1 MKRPL
6 LRGVLSL
13 ALLTLATAGCSNT
26 ETPTTPTGPTVP
38 EITEPDFTGTLTI
51 NGGVTTNFAVT
62 STGTV
67 TAIVSS
73 IEPNK
78 NATISIG
85 LALGTWNGTSCQ
97 TVPGLSNDNTGI
109 GSGVAGFA
117 NAAGSLCARVY
128 DVGQLTEPVAFVVQ
142 IKHY

>member
-1 MKRPL
+1 L
-6 LRGVLSL
+6 VHGVVSL
-13 ALLTLATAGCSNT
+13 ALVALAGAGCSNND
-26 ETPTTPTGPTVP
+26 TPTTPVGPTVP

-51 NGGVTTNFAVT
+51 NGGVTTNFSVT

-67 TAIVSS
+67 TAILNTL
-73 IEPNK
+73 EPSK
-78 NATISIG
+78 DGTLSIG

-97 TVPGLSNDNTGI
+97 LVAGLFNDNTGL

-117 NAAGSLCARVY
+117 NAAGNLCARVY
-128 DVGQLTEPVAFVVQ
+128 DVGKLTEPVSFAVT

>member
-6 LRGVLSL
+6 LRGVLSV
-13 ALLTLATAGCSNT
+13 ALLTLAATGCSNN

-38 EITEPDFTGTLTI
+38 EITEPAFAGTLTI
-51 NGGVTTNFAVT
+51 NGGVTTNFNVT

-67 TAIVSS
+67 TAIVTSLD
-73 IEPNK
+73 PNK
-78 NATISIG
+78 GGTLSVG
-85 LALGTWNGTSCQ
+85 LALGMWNSTSCQ

>member
-6 LRGVLSL
+6 LRGVLSV
-13 ALLTLATAGCSNT
+13 ALLTLVAAGCSNNDT
-26 ETPTTPTGPTVP
+26 TTTPTGPTVA

-51 NGGVTTNFAVT
+51 NGGVTTNFNVT

-67 TAIVSS
+67 TAIIGVL
-73 IEPNK
+73 EPNK
-78 NATISIG
+78 NATLSVG
-85 LALGTWNGTSCQ
+85 LALGQWNGTSCQ
-97 TVPGLSNDNTGI
+97 IVPGLVNDNTGI

-117 NAAGSLCARVY
+117 NAAGSLCARIY

>member
-6 LRGVLSL
+6 LRGVLGV
-13 ALLTLATAGCSNT
+13 ALLTLTAAGCSNNDT
-26 ETPTTPTGPTVP
+26 STTPTGPSVP

-51 NGGVTTNFAVT
+51 NGGVTTNFNVT

-67 TAIVSS
+67 TAIVTAL
-73 IEPNK
+73 EPNR
-78 NATISIG
+78 NATLSVG
-85 LALGTWNGTSCQ
+85 LALGTWNSTSCQ
-97 TVPGLSNDNTGI
+97 IVPGLINDNTGI

-117 NAAGSLCARVY
+117 NAAGSLCARSY
-128 DVGQLTEPVAFVVQ
+128 DVGQMTEPVAFVVQ